1 MKTLFQLEQ
10 EKIAAVLEL
19 ERTFSVMKLFYEMDF
34 YPKYVGFWKNEIPS
48 VHLVIRNLEEL
59 YRFTKTF
66 QPRDI
71 YKYDINHIVSFDT
84 TDSREFGRGKEY
96 RTLLTC
102 PYYFVINNSPYVPP
116 IDIAVKCKTQ
126 DYSFTLEVHFSIFP
140 KQINRR
146 HADRLG
152 KERQAELARRATC
165 GLPHEEYTLSLCT
178 LNELKAS
185 KIHYSGD
192 TIKYFAT
199 TEEHKK
205 EFEAI
210 LGINHEDTTNS

>member
-10 EKIAAVLEL
+10 EKIAKVLEL
-19 ERTFSVMKLFYEMDF
+19 ERQFSVMKLFYEMDF

-48 VHLVIRNLEEL
+48 VHLTIRTIHEL
-59 YRFTKTF
+59 HRFTKTF

-71 YKYDINHIVSFDT
+71 YKYSINHCVSFNTADAP
-84 TDSREFGRGKEY
+84 EFQRGKEY
-96 RTLLTC
+96 QTLLTC

-116 IDIAVKCKTQ
+116 VDIAVKCQTSE
-126 DYSFTLEVHFSIFP
+126 YSFSLEVPFGIFP
-140 KQINRR
+140 KIVNIKY
-146 HADRLG
+146 ADCLG
-152 KERQAELARRATC
+152 KEREATLARKATC
-165 GLPHEEYTLSLCT
+165 GLPHEQYSLSLCT
-178 LNELKAS
+178 LKELKAD

-205 EFEAI
+205 EFEGI